1 MKKDT
6 PISLFSFQ
14 DIITCLTGI
23 MIVVV
28 LIILLQLVEAMTKH
42 AAASPLAEEVKELR
56 QREKELAAV
65 RDSLLS
71 SGESIDEE
79 VRQYAAF
86 SAEELKMMLEEYAD
100 KLKAKDEEMKKR
112 IRRIEKS
119 LTLYKEIKGC
129 HQALDRL
136 RRNLLYSQY
145 LSLTEKYTIYSRAQ
159 IICYDIVTRISDI
172 DQLVNDI
179 KQYKYTPS
187 EQDSKEPKLDKT
199 IAIVREIRARIGSME
214 QMSIDLINHK
224 RSLVNTDAMMRKN
237 FNVKLY

>member
-1 MKKDT
+1 MRK
-6 PISLFSFQ
+6 IILIASFFS
-14 DIITCLTGI
+14 IVCLSHAQ
-23 MIVVV
+23 MIVNDP
-28 LIILLQLVEAMTKH
+28 LMQAQQLMNYFSEVE
-42 AAASPLAEEVKELR
+42 VQIR
-56 QREKELAAV
+56 QEMMQ
-65 RDSLLS
+65 S
-71 SGESIDEE
+71 
-79 VRQYAAF
+79 
-86 SAEELKMMLEEYAD
+86 EELKMMLEEYAD

-112 IRRIEKS
+112 IGRIEKS
-119 LTLYKEIKGC
+119 LTLYKEIRGC